1 MAKLNPG
8 RYTGKIE
15 GPFVVFI
22 IGMRINKFW
31 KFHKWV
37 PVARAMGPMIQELY
51 SHPELGFLHTEFSL
65 TWRGIMLTQYW
76 RSFEQLEAYARG
88 GIHLDAWKAFNRA
101 VGNDGTVGIF
111 HETYL
116 VQENQY
122 ECVYNNMPRFGL
134 GRAGEHVSVS
144 GASETARRRLGGHNE
159 PAVPAAGQDN

>member
-1 MAKLNPG
+1 MAKLYPG
-8 RYTGKIE
+8 RHTAKIE
-15 GPFVVFI
+15 GPFVVFV

-37 PVARAMGPMIQELY
+37 PVARAMGPMIRELY
-51 SHPELGFLHTEFSL
+51 RHPELGFLHTEFAL
-65 TWRGIMLTQYW
+65 TWRGVMLTQYW

-116 VQENQY
+116 IQADEY

-134 GRAGEHVSVS
+134 GRAGEHGTV
-144 GASETARRRLGGHNE
+144 GGDSETARRRLGGHNE
-159 PAVPAAGQDN
+159 PAVPAAGQDI